1 MRGNRQPVRDAAVGD
16 AEEADLMFFD
26 RQGERDDDRD
36 CDSPSASQ
44 RSGLRWW
51 FIQ

>member
-26 RQGERDDDRD
+26 RQGERD